1 MRTMQFTEENIR
13 EVLRLLAGILH
24 AGNIEFMTA
33 GGAQVSSKS
42 GLTPGCPLVAAVLL
56 TRRCEVV
63 CFSSLASIRRS
74 PLVAA
79 MEQPAAFHD
88 LLFALRWL

>member
-1 MRTMQFTEENIR
+1 MRTMQFTEENIQ

-42 GLTPGCPLVAAVLL
+42 GQTG
-56 TRRCEVV
+56 
-63 CFSSLASIRRS
+63 SL
-74 PLVAA
+74 
-79 MEQPAAFHD
+79 
-88 LLFALRWL
+88 

>member
-1 MRTMQFTEENIR
+1 MQFTEENIR

-42 GLTPGCPLVAAVLL
+42 GLTPGCPLVVVVPLTSHVKFFAFLL
-56 TRRCEVV
+56 
-63 CFSSLASIRRS
+63 SL
-74 PLVAA
+74 
-79 MEQPAAFHD
+79 
-88 LLFALRWL
+88 